1 MKKQM
6 KLLTVAAVLC
16 ASTLSVNAL
25 AKEKVPYT
33 HEGFYTNAPTQ
44 VAVNFVSIKD
54 IEESLKGKGPI
65 TVSFDIDDTL
75 LFSSSYFHYGFTFGK
90 DLGFGSNPKE
100 VLHSQKF
107 WDYIADQEDKS
118 SIPKKSAKKL
128 IAMHLKRGDKI
139 AFITGRTKHSGQE
152 NGIVNGTAKVL
163 AQYFNLPTPSVIWY
177 TADTPVKGYKFDKS
191 FYIKKVGSTIHYGD
205 SDADILAAKEAGVR
219 GIRVQRSYSSTN
231 RQNLNGGYGEEV
243 LINSA
248 W

>member
-1 MKKQM
+1 MKKQL
-6 KLLTVAAVLC
+6 KLLTVAAVIC

-33 HEGFYTNAPTQ
+33 HPGFYTNAPTQ

-54 IEESLKGKGPI
+54 IQESLKGQPPM

-75 LFSSSYFHYGFTFGK
+75 VFSSSYFYYAFTNGEK
-90 DLGFGSNPKE
+90 LGFGKTPRQ
-100 VLHSQKF
+100 VLDSQKF
-107 WDYIADQEDKS
+107 WDYMAEQADRS
-118 SIPKKSAKKL
+118 SIPKKSAKEL

-139 AFITGRTKHSGQE
+139 AFITARTKGSKDK
-152 NGIVNGTAKVL
+152 NGTITETAKVL
-163 AQYFNLPTPSVIWY
+163 SKALNLPAAIPVWY
-177 TADTPVKGYKFDKS
+177 APDPLGGFKHDKT
-191 FYIKKVGSTIHYGD
+191 FFIKKVGSKIHYGD
-205 SDADILAAKEAGVR
+205 SDSDILAAKEAGVR